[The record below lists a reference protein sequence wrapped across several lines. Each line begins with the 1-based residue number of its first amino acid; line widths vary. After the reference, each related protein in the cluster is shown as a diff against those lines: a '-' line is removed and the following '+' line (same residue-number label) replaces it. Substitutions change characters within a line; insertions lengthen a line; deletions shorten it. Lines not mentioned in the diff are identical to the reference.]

1 MKLPAPKTRRR
12 SENLVPLI
20 NVVFLLL
27 IFYMVTATLVRP
39 DLFPVLPPTS
49 KSKTDATSE
58 QARILLT
65 ADGRLALDNRAID
78 RAALGPRIAARL
90 AEKPKLR
97 IVLKAD
103 ARVPAKT
110 LLAVMD
116 LLRKAGL
123 RKVVLTTVLG
133 AP

>member
-1 MKLPAPKTRRR
+1 MKLPARETRRR
-12 SENLVPLI
+12 AENLVPLI

-39 DLFPVLPPTS
+39 DLFPVLPPAS
-49 KSKTDATSE
+49 KSEAKAADE
-58 QARILLT
+58 EARILLA
-65 ADGRLALDNRAID
+65 ADGRLALDNHAID

-90 AEKPKLR
+90 AEKPGLR

-103 ARVPAKT
+103 ARVPAKM

-116 LLRKAGL
+116 LLREAGL